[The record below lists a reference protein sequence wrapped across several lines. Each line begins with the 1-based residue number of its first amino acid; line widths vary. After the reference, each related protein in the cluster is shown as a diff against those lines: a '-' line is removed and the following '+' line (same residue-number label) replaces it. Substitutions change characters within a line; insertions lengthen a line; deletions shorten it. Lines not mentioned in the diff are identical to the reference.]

1 MLLAFQQFSRFAFMG
16 MAGLLVAEAALGQAR
31 GQILPLSQ
39 ITGVVRNQN
48 NNRSLPHLKIQL
60 TASDGEPVD
69 THYTNSDGSFSFSML
84 PQGTYVLTINDEA
97 YIPYREEVEVL
108 GFPGARVN
116 IALREAVKEKPV
128 VKGDVV
134 SSRELTLPQRAQ
146 EALRNGLEAL
156 FQKQNPAASLPFFQI
171 VLDASAGFYEASYYQ
186 GVAYLKLGRK
196 EEAESAFHRAIES
209 SQDHFAEADFALAS
223 MLADQER
230 FSDAEKIDR
239 NGLQIQPDAWRGHY
253 ELARILLETNRPS
266 EAEQSALDAGKHVKN
281 YPQLYLL
288 LANIH
293 LRLLRNEAAIEDLN
307 TYLKLDPTGAY
318 SDQARALKAKTEQS
332 LGHAPG
338 SPPQHP

>member
-1 MLLAFQQFSRFAFMG
+1 MNLAVDRFLRFVVMG
-16 MAGLLVAEAALGQAR
+16 MASLLVAGAAIGQAR
-31 GQILPLSQ
+31 GQNLPPSQ
-39 ITGVVRNQN
+39 ITGVVRSQN
-48 NNRSLPHLKIQL
+48 DNKSLPHIKIQL

-69 THYTNSDGSFSFSML
+69 THYTNSDGTFSFSML

-116 IALREAVKEKPV
+116 IALRDAVKEKPL

-134 SSRELTLPQRAQ
+134 SSRELTLPQKAQ
-146 EALRNGLEAL
+146 EALRNGLEML
-156 FQKQNPAASLPFFQI
+156 FQKQNPAASLPFFQA

-196 EEAESAFHRAIES
+196 GEAETAFHRAIES

-223 MLADQER
+223 MLADEGR
-230 FSDAEKIDR
+230 FADAEKIDR

-253 ELARILLETNRPS
+253 ELASILLGTNRPS
-266 EAEQSALDAGKHVKN
+266 EAEQSALEAGKHVKN
-281 YPQLYLL
+281 YPQLFLL

-307 TYLKLDPTGAY
+307 AYLKLDPSGAY
-318 SDQARALKAKTEQS
+318 SDQARALKAKTEQT